1 MAKGS
6 YDTEAMRRA
15 AADLDAAAGALSGL
29 ARHLTALPA
38 GAVPGA
44 VHDARDH
51 HGRRGRDLVGD
62 VVEETSAM
70 SKGLGQAA
78 QCYDDLDR
86 SLIRQ
91 FAPGG

>member
-6 YDTEAMRRA
+6 YDTDAMRRA

-44 VHDARDH
+44 VHDALDH
-51 HGRRGRDLVGD
+51 LGRRGRDLIAD
-62 VVEETSAM
+62 VVEETTALAD
-70 SKGLGQAA
+70 GLGQAA
-78 QCYDDLDR
+78 QCYDDLEH

-91 FAPGG
+91 FAGG